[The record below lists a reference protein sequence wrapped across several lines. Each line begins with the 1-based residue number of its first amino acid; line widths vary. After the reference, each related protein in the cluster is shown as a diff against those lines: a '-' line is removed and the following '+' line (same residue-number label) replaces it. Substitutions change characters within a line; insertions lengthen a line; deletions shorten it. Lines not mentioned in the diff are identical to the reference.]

1 MTENNELPPLTEIE
15 KLHQLVNELIIAVAA
30 KFDSKIEEIQ
40 NLMESYEKQVAT
52 LVIGFG
58 EQAVFLEALLGQIQF
73 GTEEAQKNF
82 HETLST
88 SRKQMLQVMK
98 EGARDLVA
106 SDNERLAS
114 AIEDLA
120 EAKSSD
126 PSS

>member
-1 MTENNELPPLTEIE
+1 MSEDQIPPLTEIE
-15 KLHQLVNELIIAVAA
+15 KLYQVINELILAVAA
-30 KFDSKIEEIQ
+30 KFDSKIDEIQ
-40 NLMESYEKQVAT
+40 TLMESYEKQVAT

-73 GTEEAQKNF
+73 SSDEAQKNF
-82 HETLST
+82 HETLSN

-120 EAKSSD
+120 EAESSD
-126 PSS
+126 STD

>member
-1 MTENNELPPLTEIE
+1 MFEDQIPPLTEIE
-15 KLHQLVNELIIAVAA
+15 KLYQVINELILAVAA
-30 KFDSKIEEIQ
+30 KFDSKIDEIQ
-40 NLMESYEKQVAT
+40 TLMESYEKQVAT

-73 GTEEAQKNF
+73 SSDEAQKNF
-82 HETLST
+82 HETLSN

-120 EAKSSD
+120 EAESSD
-126 PSS
+126 STD